1 MNELITFLCICML
14 SVFSGV
20 WFFLT
25 PQIVALQPPLSLGF
39 PRQEYWSGLP
49 FPPPGDLPDPGI
61 KLTSL
66 ASTALAGGFFTTIAT
81 CEAHAYACIY
91 INSQYHAWGVFII
104 QSNPT
109 LLHFTKGFA
118 KGFLEVL
125 CSPGIN
131 RKGFSFSNIFF
142 SCSDATLKVC
152 SISVSSSVRF
162 NQYFLKLRLSAGHCA
177 WRCVGTKM
185 NKINVQSEAGS
196 ANALTAVA
204 LRECA

>member
-1 MNELITFLCICML
+1 MCVYIC
-14 SVFSGV
+14 
-20 WFFLT
+20 
-25 PQIVALQPPLSLGF
+25 
-39 PRQEYWSGLP
+39 
-49 FPPPGDLPDPGI
+49 
-61 KLTSL
+61 
-66 ASTALAGGFFTTIAT
+66 
-81 CEAHAYACIY
+81 

-125 CSPGIN
+125 CSPGSS

-162 NQYFLKLRLSAGHCA
+162 NQYFLRLWLSAGHCA
-177 WRCVGTKM
+177 WHCGGTKM
-185 NKINVQSEAGS
+185 IRINIQREVGS
-196 ANALTAVA
+196 ANALTVGA
-204 LRECA
+204 LRERAWPVVIRDNPAKSLASSEYTTSGWAWRGASGFPGWCGGQEGLWWEEGRNSRSSALFS